1 LSPDDKGEG
10 AMLRIM
16 GGPAQTC
23 EGLTRREV
31 LRVGGLSLFG
41 SMTLPRLL
49 RASSHA
55 PRRSS
60 ARARSI
66 ILLNLFG
73 GPSHIDMFD
82 LKPNAPAEVR
92 GEFRPIAT
100 SLPGVSVCEHIPRIA
115 NWMHKATLIRSVSH
129 RYNSHNPYAVLTGF
143 DGGDDRENYFAKRTD
158 HPGIS
163 AVCQYLDIGP
173 QDLPGSVF
181 LPALPGYSQGL
192 RRAGPYG
199 GYLGRQYDP
208 LFADCDPKFPR
219 EFNQDQS
226 FYDPVTPYG
235 EPRLPALDALPM
247 LTVDRFHRRTSLLGE
262 VDHQL
267 AVFEHSRD
275 FATMDHFQRK
285 AFELLSSSRAHAAFD
300 LSREPDH
307 VRRNY
312 GSSLFGTSLLVAR
325 RLVEAGVTFVGVTTE
340 SRGAG
345 HWDSHEKNFSML
357 KTFNLP
363 NLDEIAAALITDL
376 NQRGLLETTL
386 VLIMG
391 EMGRAPRINRQAGR
405 DHWPQCG
412 FALLFGGGVK
422 EGYVLGSS
430 DKLGAYVTDRPVS
443 PGDLVATMYH
453 LLGVDS
459 QMTLPDL
466 TGRPIPI
473 AHGGGP
479 ITEIIA

>member
-1 LSPDDKGEG
+1 
-10 AMLRIM
+10 
-16 GGPAQTC
+16 
-23 EGLTRREV
+23 
-31 LRVGGLSLFG
+31 LSLFG

-49 RASSHA
+49 QAAAHV
-55 PRRSS
+55 PQRSS

-73 GPSHIDMFD
+73 GPSHLDMFD
-82 LKPNAPAEVR
+82 MKPDAPAEVR

-100 SLPGVSVCEHIPRIA
+100 SLPGVQVCEHLPRIA
-115 NWMHKATLIRSVSH
+115 QWMHKATLIRSVSH
-129 RYNSHNPYAVLTGF
+129 GYNSHNPYAVLTGF
-143 DGGDDRENYFAKRTD
+143 SGGDDRENYFTRRSD

-163 AVCQYLDIGP
+163 AVCQYLGIGP
-173 QDLPGSVF
+173 RDLPGSVF

-208 LFADCDPKFPR
+208 LFADCDPKFAR

-235 EPRLPALDALPM
+235 EPRLPSLEALPE
-247 LTVDRFHRRTSLLGE
+247 LTVDRFRQRTTLLGA
-262 VDHQL
+262 VDRQL
-267 AVFEHSRD
+267 ASLERSRD

-285 AFELLSSSRAHAAFD
+285 AIELLTSSRARAAFD
-300 LSREPDH
+300 LSGEAAL
-307 VRRNY
+307 VRQPY

-345 HWDSHEKNFSML
+345 HWDSHAKNFSML

-363 NLDEIAAALITDL
+363 NLDEIGAALIEDL
-376 NQRGLLETTL
+376 NRRGLLETTL
-386 VLIMG
+386 VVIMG
-391 EMGRAPRINRQAGR
+391 EMGRSPRINGQAGR

-412 FALLFGGGVK
+412 FAVLLGGGVK
-422 EGYVLGSS
+422 EGFVLGAS
-430 DKLGAYVTDRPVS
+430 DKLGAYPTDRPVS

-459 QMTLPDL
+459 QMMLPDL

-473 AHGGGP
+473 AHGGIP
-479 ITEIIA
+479 IAEIIA